1 MFAYIGHD
9 MQTFFILGSHPDL
22 AKAEI
27 LSVVGSGAKILME
40 SSSVLILDH
49 VEMNTHDGQPYKQL
63 QDRLGGT
70 IKIGV
75 ILDEYL
81 GSDAR
86 ACANAIVEKAKEA
99 TGKNK
104 ITFGFSAYDLGNPK
118 AVQRIARSFKVLGGE
133 IKNALRETDRPVRF
147 VMAKDDALT
156 SVVVETNGLNE
167 SGGEFCIFA
176 TSTSIILGRTSTVQD
191 FKAWSDRDF
200 GRPARDSRSG
210 MLPPKLAHMMI
221 NLSGANPSTSTILD
235 PFCGSGTVPM
245 EAALMGFKHIIG
257 SDISE
262 KAIKNSVTN
271 NDWLYAQKF
280 LHPVTEKKNIEYR
293 ISKAEKIHEWLVN
306 PVDAIV
312 AETYLGP
319 PKHGWDRPA
328 LEALKVELMKIYRDS
343 LAALSKKLKQNG
355 TIVIAFPAFVV
366 KNEIIK
372 LPIKKAIEDA
382 GLKIDATWI
391 YKRPD
396 QMTAREIV
404 RMKKRT

>member
-1 MFAYIGHD
+1 

-27 LSVVGSGAKILME
+27 LSVVGSGSKILME
-40 SSSVLILDH
+40 SSTVLVLDH
-49 VEMNTHDGQPYKQL
+49 VDPMGTHEGHPYEYL
-63 QDRLGGT
+63 QNRLGGT
-70 IKIGV
+70 IKIGI

-86 ACANAIVEKAKEA
+86 ACANAIVGKASEA

-118 AVQRIARSFKVLGGE
+118 AVQRIARSFKTLGGE
-133 IKNALRETDRPVRF
+133 IKNALRDTDRPVRF
-147 VMAKDDALT
+147 VMAKDEALT

-167 SGGEFCIFA
+167 SGGEFCMFA

-210 MLPPKLAHMMI
+210 MLPPKLARMMI
-221 NLSGANPSTSTILD
+221 NLSGVNPSSSIILD
-235 PFCGSGTVPM
+235 PFCGSGTIPM

-262 KAIKNSVTN
+262 KAVKDSVTN
-271 NDWLYAQKF
+271 NEWLYAQKF
-280 LHPVTEKKNIEYR
+280 LHPITDKNEIEFHV
-293 ISKAEKIHEWLVN
+293 SKAEAIDRVVHD

-312 AETYLGP
+312 AETFLGP

-328 LEALKVELMKIYRDS
+328 LEALKAELMKMYRDS
-343 LAALSKKLKQNG
+343 LVTLAKKLKPNG

-366 KNEIIK
+366 RNEIIK
-372 LPIKKAIEDA
+372 LPLKKAIEDA
-382 GLKIDATWI
+382 GLTIDGTWI

>member
-1 MFAYIGHD
+1 

-27 LSVVGSGAKILME
+27 LSVVGSDSKILLE
-40 SSSVLILDH
+40 SSAVLILDS
-49 VEMNTHDGQPYKQL
+49 VTVPLEDL
-63 QDRLGGT
+63 QNRLGGT

-81 GSDAR
+81 GADAR
-86 ACANAIVEKAKEA
+86 ACGNAIIEKAKEA

-118 AVQRIARSFKVLGGE
+118 AVQRIMRTFKVLGSE
-133 IKNALRETDRPVRF
+133 IKQALKETERPVRF
-147 VMAKDDALT
+147 VQAIGEALT
-156 SVVVETNGLNE
+156 SVVVDTNGLCE
-167 SGGEFCIFA
+167 SGGEFCMFA
-176 TSTSIILGRTSTVQD
+176 TETSIILGRTSTVQD

-210 MLPPKLAHMMI
+210 MLPPKLARMMI
-221 NLSGANPSTSTILD
+221 NLSGANPSSSTILD
-235 PFCGSGTVPM
+235 PFCGSGTIPM
-245 EAALMGFKHIIG
+245 EAALMGFTHIIG

-262 KAIKNSVTN
+262 KAIRDSRVNTS
-271 NDWLYAQKF
+271 WLYEKKF
-280 LHPVTEKKNIEYR
+280 LHPITPKEEIEFHV
-293 ISKAEKIHEWLVN
+293 SKAEEIQKIITN

-319 PKHGWDRPA
+319 PKHEWDRPA
-328 LEALKVELMKIYRDS
+328 LEALKAELMKMYRDS
-343 LAALSKKLKQNG
+343 LGALSKKLKANG

-366 KNEIIK
+366 NNEIIK
-372 LPIKKAIEDA
+372 LPLKKAIEEA
-382 GLKIDATWI
+382 GLTLENAWM
-391 YKRPD
+391 YRRPD

-404 RMKKRT
+404 RMKKRTS

>member
-1 MFAYIGHD
+1 

-27 LSVVGSGAKILME
+27 LSVVGLNSKILLE
-40 SSSVLILDH
+40 SSTVLVLEH
-49 VEMNTHDGQPYKQL
+49 VEMPLEDL
-63 QDRLGGT
+63 QNRLGGT

-86 ACANAIVEKAKEA
+86 ACANATVGKASEA

-104 ITFGFSAYDLGNPK
+104 ITFGFSAYDLGNLK
-118 AVQRIARSFKVLGGE
+118 AVQRIARSFKTLGGE

-147 VMAKDDALT
+147 VMAKEDALT

-167 SGGEFCIFA
+167 SGGEFCMFA
-176 TSTSIILGRTSTVQD
+176 TQTSIILGRTSTVQD

-210 MLPPKLAHMMI
+210 MLPPKLARMMI
-221 NLSGANPSTSTILD
+221 NLSGANPSSSTILD
-235 PFCGSGTVPM
+235 PFCGSGTIPM

-262 KAIKNSVTN
+262 KAIKDSNTN
-271 NDWLYAQKF
+271 TDWLYANVSRIR
-280 LHPVTEKKNIEYR
+280 PIGPISKKNDIFFR
-293 ISKAEKIHEWLVN
+293 VSDAKNIGSWLTE

-328 LEALKVELMKIYRDS
+328 LEALKAELMKMYRDS
-343 LAALSKKLKQNG
+343 LAALSKKLKSDG

-366 KNEIIK
+366 KNEVIK
-372 LPIKKAIEDA
+372 LPLKKAIEDA
-382 GLKIDATWI
+382 GLMIDATWI

-404 RMKKRT
+404 RMKKTR

>member
-1 MFAYIGHD
+1 

-27 LSVVGSGAKILME
+27 LSVVGLNSKILLE
-40 SSSVLILDH
+40 SSTVLVLEH
-49 VEMNTHDGQPYKQL
+49 VEMPLEDL
-63 QDRLGGT
+63 QNRLGGT

-86 ACANAIVEKAKEA
+86 ACANATVGKASEA

-118 AVQRIARSFKVLGGE
+118 AVQRIARSFKTLGGE

-147 VMAKDDALT
+147 VMAKEDALT

-167 SGGEFCIFA
+167 SGGEFCMFA
-176 TSTSIILGRTSTVQD
+176 TQTSIILGRTSTVQD

-210 MLPPKLAHMMI
+210 MLPPKLARMMI
-221 NLSGANPSTSTILD
+221 NLSGANPSSSTILD
-235 PFCGSGTVPM
+235 PFCGSGTIPM

-262 KAIKNSVTN
+262 KAIKDSNTN
-271 NDWLYAQKF
+271 TDWLYANVSRIR
-280 LHPVTEKKNIEYR
+280 PIGPISKKNDIFFR
-293 ISKAEKIHEWLVN
+293 VSDAKNIGSWLTE

-328 LEALKVELMKIYRDS
+328 LEALKAELMKMYRDS
-343 LAALSKKLKQNG
+343 LAALSKKLKSDG

-366 KNEIIK
+366 KNEVIK
-372 LPIKKAIEDA
+372 LPLKKAIEDA
-382 GLKIDATWI
+382 GLMIDATWI

-404 RMKKRT
+404 RMKKTR